1 LNKLFGITLIVL
13 ALVIAVLPFF
23 TDCQSQDKSLT
34 LANGKIVP
42 MKCHW
47 SGIADIGVAVPLLAV
62 GVIMTASRRKNILMT
77 MGILGIILGALVIA
91 FPNWLIGVCPTPT
104 MICHTVMNP
113 GLTVLG
119 SLAIVASLGAIFLA
133 RKAKD

>member
-1 LNKLFGITLIVL
+1 MNKLFGITLIVL
-13 ALVIAVLPFF
+13 ALVIAILPVF
-23 TDCQSQDKSLT
+23 TDCQSQGKSLT
-34 LANGKIVP
+34 LTNGKTVP

-47 SGIADIGVAVPLLAV
+47 SGIAEIGVAVPLLAV
-62 GVIMTASRRKNILMT
+62 GVIMAASRRKNILLT
-77 MGILGIILGALVIA
+77 MGILGIVLGGLVIA

-119 SLAIVASLGAIFLA
+119 SLAVVASLGALVLA
-133 RKAKD
+133 RKARD